1 MKIKG
6 KKWYKLDNGAKIFP
20 PNVTKKDSKVFRF
33 SCELYEN
40 IDQEKLQE
48 ALNKTLEEYPIF
60 LSSLKKGLFWHYLET
75 SSVKPIVKE
84 EDTIIC
90 DIMDKKLLFRVTYYK
105 KRINLEV
112 HHALTDGTG
121 TLMFLKSLVSNYLIK
136 KHNIKNK
143 IILDKTS
150 IHEKETDSFEK
161 YYKKNK
167 IRKISKTK
175 KAFNLK
181 GEMYPENRLKVIEGI
196 ASTKKILNLAKKYN
210 TTVTVYLVSILIK
223 SVGLTMSIKEKRKP
237 VVITVPVN
245 LRKYFKSNTIRNF
258 FNTISIEYKFENNNE
273 DLEQIIKSVDKQFK
287 EKLELENLN
296 IQMNSF
302 ALLENIL
309 IIRLVPVFIKDVVLK
324 YFHKRSRK
332 EQTIA
337 LSNIGI
343 VEMPQELQKYIKL
356 FDVMTSTDCAQMCM
370 CSYLD
375 NMTLSFTT
383 HFIDS
388 EIEKNFFQELSK
400 NEINITINTNIV
412 EDDDYEEVL

>member
-20 PNVTKKDSKVFRF
+20 SNVTKKDSKVFRF

-40 IDQEKLQE
+40 IDQQKLQE

-60 LSSLKKGLFWHYLET
+60 LSCLKKGLFWYYLET
-75 SSVKPIVKE
+75 SSVKPVVKE

-90 DIMDKKLLFRVTYYK
+90 DIMDKKLLFRVSYYK

-121 TLMFLKSLVSNYLIK
+121 TLMFLKSLISNYLIK
-136 KHNIKNK
+136 KHNIKSK
-143 IILDKTS
+143 IIVDKTS
-150 IHEKETDSFEK
+150 MHEKETDSFEK

-167 IRKISKTK
+167 IRNLSKK
-175 KAFNLK
+175 QKAFNLK
-181 GEMYPENRLKVIEGI
+181 GEFYPENRLKVIEGI
-196 ASTKKILNLAKKYN
+196 ASTKKVLNIAKKYN

-223 SVGLTMSIKEKRKP
+223 SIGLTMSIKEKRKP

-258 FNTISIEYKFENNNE
+258 FNTISIEYKFENDND
-273 DLEQIIKSVDKQFK
+273 DLKQIIKNVDKQFK

-302 ALLENIL
+302 AVLENIF

-337 LSNIGI
+337 LSNVGI
-343 VEMPQELQKYIKL
+343 VEMPEELQKYIKL
-356 FDVMTSTDCAQMCM
+356 FDVMTSTDCTQMCM

-375 NMTLSFTT
+375 NMALSFTT

-400 NEINITINTNIV
+400 NDISITINTNIV

>member
-40 IDQEKLQE
+40 IDQQKLQE
-48 ALNKTLEEYPIF
+48 ALNKTMEEYPIF
-60 LSSLKKGLFWHYLET
+60 LSCLKKGLFWYYLET
-75 SSVKPIVKE
+75 SSVKPVVKE

-90 DIMDKKLLFRVTYYK
+90 DIMDKKLLFRVSYYK

-121 TLMFLKSLVSNYLIK
+121 TLMFLKSLISNYLIK
-136 KHNIKNK
+136 KHNIKSK
-143 IILDKTS
+143 IMVDKTS
-150 IHEKETDSFEK
+150 MHEKETDSFEK

-167 IRKISKTK
+167 IRNLSKK
-175 KAFNLK
+175 QKAFNLK
-181 GEMYPENRLKVIEGI
+181 GEIYPENRLKVIEGI
-196 ASTKKILNLAKKYN
+196 ASTKKVLNIAKKYN
-210 TTVTVYLVSILIK
+210 TTVTAYLVSILIK
-223 SVGLTMSIKEKRKP
+223 SIGLTMSIKDKRKP

-258 FNTISIEYKFENNNE
+258 FNTISIEYKFENDND
-273 DLEQIIKSVDKQFK
+273 DLKQIIKNVDKQFK

-302 ALLENIL
+302 AVLENIF

-337 LSNIGI
+337 LSNVGI
-343 VEMPQELQKYIKL
+343 VEMPEELQKYIKL
-356 FDVMTSTDCAQMCM
+356 FDVMTSTDCTQICM

-375 NMTLSFTT
+375 NMALSFTT

-400 NEINITINTNIV
+400 NDINITINTNIV

>member
-20 PNVTKKDSKVFRF
+20 PNVTKKDTKVFRF

-40 IDQEKLQE
+40 IDQQKLQE
-48 ALNKTLEEYPIF
+48 TLNKTLEEYPIF
-60 LSSLKKGLFWHYLET
+60 LSCLKKGLFWYYLET
-75 SSVKPIVKE
+75 SSVKPVVKE

-90 DIMDKKLLFRVTYYK
+90 DIMDKKLLFRVSYYK

-121 TLMFLKSLVSNYLIK
+121 TLMFLKSLISNYLIK
-136 KHNIKNK
+136 KHNIKSK
-143 IILDKTS
+143 IIVDKTS
-150 IHEKETDSFEK
+150 MHEKETDSFEK

-167 IRKISKTK
+167 IRNLSKK
-175 KAFNLK
+175 QKAFNLK
-181 GEMYPENRLKVIEGI
+181 GEFYPENRLKVIEGI
-196 ASTKKILNLAKKYN
+196 ASTKKVLNIAKKYN

-223 SVGLTMSIKEKRKP
+223 SIGLTMSIKEKRKP

-258 FNTISIEYKFENNNE
+258 FNTISIEYKFENNNDE
-273 DLEQIIKSVDKQFK
+273 LEQIIKSVDRQFK

-302 ALLENIL
+302 AVLENIF

-343 VEMPQELQKYIKL
+343 VEMPEELQKYIKL
-356 FDVMTSTDCAQMCM
+356 FDVMTSTDCAQICM

-375 NMTLSFTT
+375 NMALSFTT

-400 NEINITINTNIV
+400 NDISITINTNIV